1 VDLIA
6 RPGSAAAGGAE
17 TPESLASL
25 SYVVV
30 DVETTGMR
38 PFDGDRITEIA
49 AVVVRDGVITE
60 TYETLINPERS
71 IPAFITALTHISS
84 AMVRNAPRFREVCPD
99 VLRLLEGH
107 VFVAHNARFDW
118 GFLTAEVMRATGRG
132 LTARQLCTVRLARR
146 VLPHLPSRRLDALAQ
161 YYGITIPARHRA
173 GGDAIAT
180 AHILLRLLA
189 EARERECHCWSDL
202 ERLLRTRRRRTA
214 AATALPQRNSKD
226 STA

>member
-1 VDLIA
+1 MTRA
-6 RPGSAAAGGAE
+6 PSAGAGGAPDAE
-17 TPESLASL
+17 NLASL

-38 PFDGDRITEIA
+38 PYDGDRITEIA
-49 AVVVRDGVITE
+49 AVVVRDGVITQ
-60 TYETLINPERS
+60 TYETLINPERP

-84 AMVRNAPRFREVCPD
+84 AMVRDAPRFRDVCPE

-180 AHILLRLLA
+180 ANVLLRLLA
-189 EARERECHCWSDL
+189 EARERDCHCWSDL
-202 ERLLRTRRRRTA
+202 ERLLKVRRRRSA
-214 AATALPQRNSKD
+214 IAGPLSHLNIKD
-226 STA
+226 STE